1 MNGFAHLRVHSEYSL
16 VDGTIRIDQLME
28 QAVQLR
34 VPAVGVT
41 DAGNL
46 FACVKAYAAA
56 EAEGIKPIVG
66 VDLALDAQADG
77 EREAEPPRIT
87 LLAMDRRGYRDLC
100 ALVTRSFR
108 EGHRRERPMV
118 KREWIAERAS
128 RLIALS
134 GGGEGD
140 VGRAL
145 LAGRADQ
152 ARALLDDWRRC
163 FGDRYCIEVWRTG
176 RRDDEPHLQAALEL
190 ANRAGVA
197 VVATNDV
204 RFLARGDFDAHEARV
219 CIQQGRTLND
229 ARRPRRYSDQQYLRS
244 PAEMTL
250 LFADLPQVLDNTLE
264 VARRCNVEL
273 EIGKPH
279 LPRFPL
285 PAGRSAEAELAEQ
298 AASGLKARL
307 ADIVDLPKPAADYDT
322 RLATEVEMISRMG
335 FAGYYLIVADF
346 TRWARGHGVPVGPG
360 RGSGAGSL
368 AAWALGITDL
378 DPLRYD
384 LLFERF
390 LNPERVSLPDFDID
404 FCVLGRDRVIDY
416 VASRYGREQV
426 SQIITYGSM
435 AARAVLRDV
444 GRVLGHP
451 YGFADGIAKLIPV
464 KQGIV
469 ASLDEALAQEPQLRA
484 RHDAEEEVRALID
497 LARKLEGLA
506 RNAGKHAGGVV
517 IAPEPLTDFTA
528 LYCEQGGEQ
537 AVTQLDMG
545 DCEKV
550 GLVKFDFLGLTTVTM
565 IDRALTLIN
574 ARRAER
580 DLPPID
586 LERVALDD
594 PTTYAL
600 LRRADTAAVFQLESR
615 GMKSLLRKL
624 QPDRFDDIIAVNAL
638 FRPGPLGSGMVDEF
652 IERKHGKRVQFPH
665 PDLEPI
671 LAPTYGVMV
680 YQEQVMQTAQVLA
693 GYTLGGADVLRRAM
707 GKKMPEE
714 MAKQRAVFL
723 AGARERGVDERKASE
738 IFDTMEKFAEY
749 GFNKSHA
756 AAYAL
761 LAYRTAWLKAHFPA
775 EFMAAVLSLAM
786 GNIDTAAPLVEACR
800 AMGLELLPPDVNR
813 SRHEFTVPGDRAVR
827 YGLGAIRGVGESA
840 IAALTAER
848 ERAGAFRDLDDLCR
862 RIDQQKVNKRVL
874 EALVRAGACDALG
887 PNRASVFAHL
897 PKAAAAGE
905 QSQRAIAVGQN
916 DMFGLYAMEHSKE
929 GTTGGTVGGTMAP
942 MVVLPDWDA
951 RERLA
956 AEKATLGLYLS
967 GHPMERYL
975 DDVAAIASARIG
987 DLTAAEPAVVA
998 DPSERFRQPAR
1009 IVTVV
1014 GLVHELR
1021 RRPGRTSLVLDD
1033 RSDRIEVTLFEEQAQ
1048 QFKHLLAEDAVLVVD
1063 GRMSFDDFGA
1073 TWRIS
1078 AKTLRTL
1085 EDARA
1090 KLLRRI
1096 TLAWPAGAG
1105 ADAVERLKA
1114 LLEPFRGGDCG
1125 LTLDYGAD
1133 SGRGAVALPD
1143 AWRVQPT
1150 DELLD
1155 RLRAFSGLPLK
1166 YVWRTPG

>member
-1 MNGFAHLRVHSEYSL
+1 MTGFAHLRVHSEYSL
-16 VDGTIRIDQLME
+16 VDGTIRIAELMD
-28 QAVQLR
+28 QAVKQRL
-34 VPAVGVT
+34 PAVGVT
-41 DAGNL
+41 DEGNL

-56 EAEGIKPIVG
+56 EARGIKPIVG
-66 VDLALDAQADG
+66 VDLALESGAEG
-77 EREAEPPRIT
+77 ERDAEPSRIT

-108 EGHRRERPMV
+108 EGHRRERPV
-118 KREWIAERAS
+118 VRREWIAERAS

-134 GGGEGD
+134 GGGAGD

-152 ARALLDDWRRC
+152 ARAQLDAWRAI

-190 ANRAGVA
+190 AARAGVPA
-197 VVATNDV
+197 VATNDV
-204 RFLARGDFDAHEARV
+204 RFLARDDFDAHEARV
-219 CIQQGRTLND
+219 CIHQGRTLDD

-244 PAEMTL
+244 PAEMQL
-250 LFADLPQVLDNTLE
+250 LFADHPELLANTLE

-285 PAGRSAEAELAEQ
+285 PEGRSAEAELAEQ
-298 AASGLKARL
+298 AALGLKARL
-307 ADIVDLPKPAADYDT
+307 ADVGEPPKPVADYDA

-346 TRWARGHGVPVGPG
+346 TRWARSNGVPVGPG

-416 VASRYGREQV
+416 VAGRYGRDQV

-469 ASLDEALAQEPQLRA
+469 ASLDEALEQEPQLRA
-484 RHDAEEEVRALID
+484 RHDQEEEVRALID

-528 LYCEQGGEQ
+528 LYSEQGGDQ
-537 AVTQLDMG
+537 AVTQLDME

-550 GLVKFDFLGLTTVTM
+550 GLVKFDFLGLTTVTI
-565 IDRALTLIN
+565 IDRAVALIN

-580 DLPPID
+580 ELPAID
-586 LERVALDD
+586 LEHVALDD
-594 PTTYAL
+594 PATYAL

-652 IERKHGKRVQFPH
+652 IERKHGKRRVEFPH
-665 PDLEPI
+665 PDLERI
-671 LAPTYGVMV
+671 LGPTYGVMV

-693 GYTLGGADVLRRAM
+693 GYTLGGADMLRRAM
-707 GKKMPEE
+707 GKKKAEE
-714 MAKQRAVFL
+714 MAQQRAGFL
-723 AGARERGVDERKASE
+723 AGAKARGVNERKASE

-761 LAYRTAWLKAHFPA
+761 LAYRTAWLKTHFPA

-786 GNIDTAAPLVEACR
+786 GNTDSSAPLVEACR
-800 AMGLELLPPDVNR
+800 AMGLEVLPPDVNR
-813 SRHEFTVPGDRAVR
+813 SEHGFTVPGDRAIR

-840 IAALTAER
+840 IAALSAER
-848 ERAGAFRDLDDLCR
+848 RRGGPFKDLDELCR
-862 RIDQQKVNKRVL
+862 RIDQQKINKRVL

-887 PNRASVFAHL
+887 PNRASLFAHL

-905 QSQRAIAVGQN
+905 QTQRAVAVGQN
-916 DMFGLYAMEHSKE
+916 DMFGLYATGDAKE
-929 GTTGGTVGGTMAP
+929 GGSGAGAMAP
-942 MVVLPDWDA
+942 MAALPDWDD

-956 AEKATLGLYLS
+956 GEKATLGLYLS
-967 GHPMERYL
+967 GHPMERYV
-975 DDVAAIASARIG
+975 DDVDALASARIG
-987 DLTAAEPAVVA
+987 DLTAEEPAAVA

-1009 IVTVV
+1009 NVTVV

-1048 QFKHLLAEDAVLVVD
+1048 QFKHLLAEDAVLVIE
-1063 GRMSFDDFGA
+1063 GRMSFDDYGA
-1073 TWRIS
+1073 NWRIS
-1078 AKTLRTL
+1078 AKSLRTL

-1090 KLLRRI
+1090 KALKRVV
-1096 TLAWPAGAG
+1096 LAWPAGAG
-1105 ADAVERLKA
+1105 PAAVERLKA
-1114 LLEPFRGGDCG
+1114 LLEPFRGGGCG

-1133 SGRGAVALPD
+1133 SGRGEVALPD
-1143 AWRVQPT
+1143 AWRVHPT

-1155 RLRAFSGLPLK
+1155 RLRAFSGQPLK
-1166 YVWRTPG
+1166 HVWRTSS

>member
-16 VDGTIRIDQLME
+16 VDGTIRIDRLME
-28 QAVQLR
+28 QAVLHR
-34 VPAVGVT
+34 LPAVAVT

-56 EAEGIKPIVG
+56 EAKGIKPIVG
-66 VDLALDAQADG
+66 VDLALDAQSEG
-77 EREAEPPRIT
+77 ERDAEPPRIT
-87 LLAMDRRGYRDLC
+87 LLAMDRSGYRDLC

-108 EGHRRERPMV
+108 EGHRRERPVV
-118 KREWIAERAS
+118 KREWIQERAG

-163 FGDRYCIEVWRTG
+163 FGDRYCIEVYRTG
-176 RRDDEPHLQAALEL
+176 RRDDEPHLQAAVEL
-190 ANRAGVA
+190 ANRAGVPL
-197 VVATNDV
+197 VATNDV
-204 RFLARGDFDAHEARV
+204 RFLARDDFDAHEARV
-219 CIQQGRTLND
+219 CIQQGRTLED

-244 PAEMTL
+244 PAEMKL
-250 LFADLPQVLDNTLE
+250 LFADLPEALANTLE

-285 PAGRSAEAELAEQ
+285 PQGRSEEAELATQ
-298 AASGLKARL
+298 AASGLKARMAEL
-307 ADIVDLPKPAADYDT
+307 GELPKPAAEYEQ

-346 TRWARGHGVPVGPG
+346 TRWARANGVPVGPG

-378 DPLRYD
+378 DPLQYD

-469 ASLDEALAQEPQLRA
+469 ASLDEALAAEPQLRA

-537 AVTQLDMG
+537 SVTQLDMG

-580 DLPPID
+580 DQEPID
-586 LERVALDD
+586 LERVPLDD
-594 PTTYAL
+594 PTTFGL

-665 PDLEPI
+665 PDLAPI

-693 GYTLGGADVLRRAM
+693 GYTLGGADMLRRAM
-707 GKKMPEE
+707 GKKKPEE
-714 MAKQRAVFL
+714 MAKQRAIFL
-723 AGARERGVDERKASE
+723 AGARQRGVAERLASE

-786 GNIDTAAPLVEACR
+786 GNTDTAAPLVEACR
-800 AMGLELLPPDVNR
+800 AMGLEVLPPDVNR

-848 ERAGAFRDLDDLCR
+848 ERAGPFRDLDELCR
-862 RIDQQKVNKRVL
+862 RIDQQKINKRVL
-874 EALVRAGACDALG
+874 EALVKAGACDALG

-897 PKAAAAGE
+897 PRATAAGE
-905 QSQRAIAVGQN
+905 QSQRAVAVGQN
-916 DMFGLYAMEHSKE
+916 DMFGLYANDQAQA
-929 GTTGGTVGGTMAP
+929 GGATGATRSSAAP
-942 MVVLPDWDA
+942 MVALPDWDS

-956 AEKATLGLYLS
+956 GEKATLGLYLS

-975 DDVAAIASARIG
+975 DEVAAIASSRIG
-987 DLTAAEPAVVA
+987 DLTAEEPAAVA

-1048 QFKHLLAEDAVLVVD
+1048 QFKHLLAEDAVLVVE

-1073 TWRIS
+1073 TWRI
-1078 AKTLRTL
+1078 AGKTLRTID
-1085 EDARA
+1085 DARA
-1090 KLLRRI
+1090 KVLQRI
-1096 TLAWPAGAG
+1096 TLAWPSRFGPE
-1105 ADAVERLKA
+1105 AVAQLKA
-1114 LLEPFRGGDCG
+1114 VLEPFRGGSCG

-1133 SGRGAVALPD
+1133 SGRGDLALPD
-1143 AWRVQPT
+1143 AWRVHPT

-1166 YVWRTPG
+1166 YVWRTPT